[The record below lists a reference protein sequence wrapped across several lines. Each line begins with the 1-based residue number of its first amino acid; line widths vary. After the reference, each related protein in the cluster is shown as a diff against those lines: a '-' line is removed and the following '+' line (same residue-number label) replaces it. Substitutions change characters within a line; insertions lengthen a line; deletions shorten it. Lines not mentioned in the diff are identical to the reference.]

1 MRRQTTRPLL
11 WRPLLAWGCL
21 LLPLLLLVLFL
32 SLPQQSCEAR
42 IYRYPDYTLWP
53 VRVPGQESGRPEQEV
68 EEAQWTRSRNGG
80 RSERP
85 HSATT
90 PIPGALRRLLV
101 DGDDDTV
108 QDDQDA
114 NRGDHGSGSGG
125 GGGGR
130 SGGGDDLDRRRDDE
144 WYLLTMEEAL
154 AKLDASE
161 SIRPRTRYEKLPMHS
176 DDPTN
181 TTAQDKEKLPWSK
194 PIAKAAL
201 DRRAQISVS
210 KLNLWDALPESD
222 AALVQHGHVVKLS
235 NPFGKFS
242 FFPPKDGCP
251 RAERPWG
258 ELERP
263 SSNAKRNRCRV
274 ATNAG
279 FFNTRRPSSVPN
291 TVRHCYGG
299 LVERGGK
306 LVQKAHTRL
315 RSRQFRRTVHFGITS
330 SGHFFVGYLTDEQWR
345 RHVKQPSQSPLKP
358 SDESREPTSLQAPR
372 GTDNR
377 LPKDLDDSSFPPVSP
392 YDFSAE
398 ERSPIEYETLA
409 PRNTSW
415 TFETLIGGALWLVRD
430 GRPYVMESIV
440 RDREDMRAEQSECER
455 SEKPLCDADASGYR
469 RAEHF
474 VHLSAARTAI
484 GHTEDGSL
492 VILSLDGSP
501 SHDLSNTADT
511 RPEDFE
517 RSGVTL
523 RDMASLLV
531 RMGVVNAINL
541 DGGGSASVVLDG
553 VVANFP
559 SDTRALGEG
568 LGPMG
573 YDHIAAAERPVSTIT
588 CVHDD
593 DEDEEGN
600 VVELDPDTGHVIPR
614 KNSTTDR
621 NNGNNRPPTE
631 VVGSEDFVLVNATE
645 QAHRLSEA
653 VRLAEEEALARS
665 RGREAEAQARYS
677 RSLFLFSVL
686 VPVLGVALFV
696 SLLCFVYFACSRGW
710 MSSSSQRA
718 GGDSSSDGLDL
729 AADAEAGG
737 LAGGDAASGNGGGG
751 VVSVPRLL
759 LNGRAR
765 KGGFRPVG
773 AEGDSVD
780 SMSAPTMMTATSAE
794 EGGYVPMEAEHHARL
809 TPAAVP
815 ARSALSPS
823 LPVSLS
829 EQQAISGTVE
839 VSGHSEDG
847 MLGPEDTEECRSSP
861 PFASVVGMGATTL
874 TPSPPS
880 AARSA
885 LAASSLESR
894 EDLAINGPL
903 AHDGAL
909 LAEADALAARLA
921 QQNQRQQKQ
930 TRKERKQF
938 LRADEKDGG
947 KDLASAGGLLT
958 TPPSSA
964 SSAAAVAAVV
974 AAAKNA
980 HPGARFELGVD
991 LDLDDDD
998 DDGEELFEV

>member
-1 MRRQTTRPLL
+1 
-11 WRPLLAWGCL
+11 
-21 LLPLLLLVLFL
+21 
-32 SLPQQSCEAR
+32 
-42 IYRYPDYTLWP
+42 
-53 VRVPGQESGRPEQEV
+53 
-68 EEAQWTRSRNGG
+68 
-80 RSERP
+80 
-85 HSATT
+85 
-90 PIPGALRRLLV
+90 
-101 DGDDDTV
+101 
-108 QDDQDA
+108 
-114 NRGDHGSGSGG
+114 
-125 GGGGR
+125 
-130 SGGGDDLDRRRDDE
+130 
-144 WYLLTMEEAL
+144 
-154 AKLDASE
+154 
-161 SIRPRTRYEKLPMHS
+161 
-176 DDPTN
+176 
-181 TTAQDKEKLPWSK
+181 
-194 PIAKAAL
+194 
-201 DRRAQISVS
+201 
-210 KLNLWDALPESD
+210 
-222 AALVQHGHVVKLS
+222 
-235 NPFGKFS
+235 
-242 FFPPKDGCP
+242 
-251 RAERPWG
+251 
-258 ELERP
+258 
-263 SSNAKRNRCRV
+263 
-274 ATNAG
+274 
-279 FFNTRRPSSVPN
+279 
-291 TVRHCYGG
+291 
-299 LVERGGK
+299 
-306 LVQKAHTRL
+306 
-315 RSRQFRRTVHFGITS
+315 
-330 SGHFFVGYLTDEQWR
+330 
-345 RHVKQPSQSPLKP
+345 
-358 SDESREPTSLQAPR
+358 
-372 GTDNR
+372 
-377 LPKDLDDSSFPPVSP
+377 LPKDLDDSKFPPVSP
-392 YDFSAE
+392 YDFSQE
-398 ERSPIEYETLA
+398 ERSPIEYEELA
-409 PRNTSW
+409 ARNTSW

-523 RDMASLLV
+523 RDMSSLLV

-573 YDHIAAAERPVSTIT
+573 YDHIAASERPVSTIT

-614 KNSTTDR
+614 KNSTTTDR
-621 NNGNNRPPTE
+621 TNSNNRPPTE
-631 VVGSEDFVLVNATE
+631 VIVGSEDFVLVNATE

-718 GGDSSSDGLDL
+718 SSDGLDL
-729 AADAEAGG
+729 AVDAESGG
-737 LAGGDAASGNGGGG
+737 LGGGDAASGNGGGG
-751 VVSVPRLL
+751 GGMSVPRLL

-773 AEGDSVD
+773 AEDDSVD
-780 SMSAPTMMTATSAE
+780 SVSAAPTMMMTMATTSAE
-794 EGGYVPMEAEHHARL
+794 EGGYVPMEADSHARL
-809 TPAAVP
+809 TATAVP

-829 EQQAISGTVE
+829 EQQVLSGTIE
-839 VSGHSEDG
+839 VSGHSENG
-847 MLGPEDTEECRSSP
+847 MLGPPDTEEFRSSP
-861 PFASVVGMGATTL
+861 PFASSVVGMGATTL
-874 TPSPPS
+874 TPSPS

-909 LAEADALAARLA
+909 LAEAELLAARLA

-947 KDLASAGGLLT
+947 KDIASAGGLLT

-998 DDGEELFEV
+998 DDDDDGEEELFEV